1 MLKVSLFKSEKKPA
15 KMVEMELCR
24 RMISAVAK
32 SECEP
37 GGINKLDKACT
48 DADD

>member
-1 MLKVSLFKSEKKPA
+1 
-15 KMVEMELCR
+15 MVEMELCR
-24 RMISAVAK
+24 RKISAVVK

-37 GGINKLDKACT
+37 GGINKLDNDCA